1 MLLSLIS
8 FCLVMWF
15 GITVAIRFEFGG
27 FLKLIFRSLDGMVY
41 FDIIYLKARVNIER
55 LSISN
60 VYCFFRF

>member
-1 MLLSLIS
+1 
-8 FCLVMWF
+8 MWF
-15 GITVAIRFEFGG
+15 GIIVAIRFEFGG

-55 LSISN
+55 LNISN